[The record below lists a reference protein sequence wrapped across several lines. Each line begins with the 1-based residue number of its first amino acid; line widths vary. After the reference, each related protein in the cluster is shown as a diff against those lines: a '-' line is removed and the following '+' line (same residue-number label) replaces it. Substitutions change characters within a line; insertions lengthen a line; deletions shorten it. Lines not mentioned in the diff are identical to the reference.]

1 MVSGGGS
8 DVRPRAKECGWP
20 PETGKDKALD
30 PLPGASLLTPHFST
44 HTPPESVASCL
55 RLQGPALILE
65 VVLAMALLRALA

>member
-1 MVSGGGS
+1 MYSTNS
-8 DVRPRAKECGWP
+8 DNFTSFPIWTPC
-20 PETGKDKALD
+20 D

-44 HTPPESVASCL
+44 QTPPESVASCL